1 MSPLTGFG
9 ILVRGGFY
17 KHVAARG
24 ALRTRSKAMDT
35 PNTASQSKQAIFL
48 DLSGR
53 AKFCITGT
61 DRLRF
66 LNGQITN
73 DLRKAS
79 ETSAIEACI
88 LNAKGKTDA
97 HIYVSASGES
107 FLVDAAADLR
117 ETLKVRLE
125 RYVIAD
131 DVQIEDV
138 TDQFSLF
145 HALSQQSPT
154 LENGRIVSM
163 RRFAEP
169 GWDMWGD
176 AAQHRVSLQE
186 LSSQW
191 ALCDSDTAEVM
202 RIEQGIPIWGRELTN
217 DIIPIEANL
226 EQRAIDY
233 QKGCYIGQEVISRIK
248 MSGQT
253 NKRLCGLI
261 SLDDLPLQPGMKLAA
276 PSVLVKE
283 VGWITSST
291 GSKRLGKEIA
301 LGYVKRGFNSVG
313 TKLDVVTAGDSASKG
328 SQLIRVEVVPLPFV

>member
-1 MSPLTGFG
+1 MG
-9 ILVRGGFY
+9 
-17 KHVAARG
+17 
-24 ALRTRSKAMDT
+24 
-35 PNTASQSKQAIFL
+35 NAIFL
-48 DLSGR
+48 DLSER
-53 AKFCITGT
+53 AKFRITGT

-97 HIYVSASGES
+97 HIFVSASGES

-117 ETLKVRLE
+117 ETLRVRLE

-145 HALSQQSPT
+145 HLSSKQPPAP
-154 LENGRIVSM
+154 EFGRIVSVH
-163 RRFAEP
+163 RFPEP
-169 GWDMWGD
+169 GWDMWVEV
-176 AAQHRVSLQE
+176 AQHGALLQE
-186 LSSQW
+186 LSLRW
-191 ALCDSDTAEVM
+191 TLLDSDAAEVM
-202 RIEQGIPIWGRELTN
+202 RIEQGIPRWGRELTTE
-217 DIIPIEANL
+217 IIPIEDNL
-226 EQRAIDY
+226 EQRTIDY

-261 SLDDLPLQPGMKLAA
+261 SVDDIPLQPGMRLVA
-276 PSVLVKE
+276 PSAPGKE
-283 VGWITSST
+283 VGWITSASRSET
-291 GSKRLGKEIA
+291 IGNEIA
-301 LGYVKRGFNSVG
+301 LGYVKRGFNSAGTRLAVFATEDSEPTPVG
-313 TKLDVVTAGDSASKG
+313 ATA
-328 SQLIRVEVVPLPFV
+328 IEVVPLPFL

>member
-1 MSPLTGFG
+1 
-9 ILVRGGFY
+9 
-17 KHVAARG
+17 
-24 ALRTRSKAMDT
+24 MDT
-35 PNTASQSKQAIFL
+35 PNKSSQSKQAIFL

-107 FLVDAAADLR
+107 FWVDAAADLR

-154 LENGRIVSM
+154 PENGRIVSV

-176 AAQHRVSLQE
+176 AAQHRVSLEE

-191 ALCDSDTAEVM
+191 ALCDSEAAEVM
-202 RIEQGIPIWGRELTN
+202 RIEQGIPSWGRELTN

-248 MSGQT
+248 MSGRRT
-253 NKRLCGLI
+253 
-261 SLDDLPLQPGMKLAA
+261 SDY
-276 PSVLVKE
+276 
-283 VGWITSST
+283 VG
-291 GSKRLGKEIA
+291 
-301 LGYVKRGFNSVG
+301 
-313 TKLDVVTAGDSASKG
+313 
-328 SQLIRVEVVPLPFV
+328 

>member
-1 MSPLTGFG
+1 MTPRSETG
-9 ILVRGGFY
+9 
-17 KHVAARG
+17 
-24 ALRTRSKAMDT
+24 
-35 PNTASQSKQAIFL
+35 QAIFI
-48 DLSGR
+48 DLSKR
-53 AKFCITGT
+53 AKFRITGA

-97 HIYVSASGES
+97 HIYVSASGDS

-117 ETLKVRLE
+117 ETLKVRLD

-145 HALSQQSPT
+145 HALSQHPPT
-154 LENGRIVSM
+154 VENGRIVSV
-163 RRFAEP
+163 RRFADL
-169 GWDMWGD
+169 GWDILGD
-176 AAQHRVSLQE
+176 ATQYRASLEE
-186 LSSQW
+186 LSSRW
-191 ALCDSDTAEVM
+191 ALCDSDAAEVM
-202 RIEQGIPIWGRELTN
+202 RIEQGIPSWGHELTN
-217 DIIPIEANL
+217 EIIPIEANL

-261 SLDDLPLQPGMKLAA
+261 SLDNLPLQPGMKLAA
-276 PSVLVKE
+276 SSAAGKE
-283 VGWITSST
+283 AGWITSAT
-291 GSKRLGKEIA
+291 RSKRLGKEIA
-301 LGYVKRGFNSVG
+301 LGYVKRGFNSAG
-313 TKLDVVTAGDSASKG
+313 TNLDVLAAGDSASKG